1 MSTNAEIA
9 AKLLRDAAAF
19 FRHVADQ
26 NAPIREQMNSNAQAY
41 EVVADMVETDPN
53 ASFDVPADR

>member
-41 EVVADMVETDPN
+41 EVVADMVESEPTG
-53 ASFDVPADR
+53 SFDVPGAR